1 MERRFQGLIQ
11 KLKDYRIRITSRWSE
26 CMMRQNCAAVKLL
39 QTQRT
44 YVLGS
49 LCRWALTL
57 AALLNC
63 FATVGFLI
71 ASPSEAATSSVAE
84 ARSGEQLMQQG
95 LSSYQRGDFE
105 QAILSWTEAARLYEA
120 EQKLSQKGNA
130 LIHLA
135 QAYQSLG
142 QYRDALRN
150 LESALALAE
159 KLGDRTLQ
167 ALALGTI
174 GDVYIATGP
183 GETARK
189 YLNEGL
195 RIAKELKNEGL
206 SAIILNNL
214 GNLFTAQKK
223 YPEAV
228 AAYTESAAL
237 AKSRKNTSLVTRAM
251 INAASASIQNKQTKE
266 AKALLDGASDQIQTL
281 EPNHDK
287 ATGLMNVGLAYLSL
301 RSSLPDSKDDLFL
314 RAHRSFSEAGT
325 IADSIGDR
333 RAASYAW
340 GHLGKLYEEERRNEE
355 ALQLT
360 RRAIF
365 AAQQLNAPES
375 LYQWEWQSG
384 RLLRKLGNVDDAIGA
399 YRRAVRTLQ
408 SIRPELSVSYGTPQ
422 TSFRETIGPVYFE
435 FVDLLLQR
443 AASLQDHSQVGP
455 YLIEAR
461 ESVELF
467 KAAELRD
474 YFRDDCVDT
483 ALSKVTQLETVAK
496 TAVVVYPILLPDRIE
511 LLASLPNG
519 LKRIL
524 VPVEAEALTEEV
536 RQFRRRLEK
545 RTTREFLPH
554 AQKLYDWLI
563 RPLEAD
569 LAAFPIDTLVF
580 VPDGAL
586 RTIPMAAL
594 YDGKQF
600 LIAKYAVA
608 ITPSLSLSDP
618 RPIKRD
624 GMKVLAVG
632 VTEAVQ
638 GFSALP
644 NVSAELAALQSL
656 LGSKTLV
663 DREFLAANLE
673 KKLKEEQFSIVH
685 VASHGEFGNDVENT
699 FLLTF
704 DDKLSLDRL
713 NQMVG
718 VFRFRDDPLEL
729 LTLSACDTA
738 AGDDR
743 AALGLAGIAIKAG
756 ARSALA
762 TLWNINDEATVDLVV
777 DFYRELKNPVI
788 SRAVALQRA
797 QLKLIENPRY
807 EHPGYWSAFLMIN
820 NWL

>member
-1 MERRFQGLIQ
+1 
-11 KLKDYRIRITSRWSE
+11 
-26 CMMRQNCAAVKLL
+26 MRQNCAVVKFFQFDGCHLPP
-39 QTQRT
+39 R
-44 YVLGS
+44 
-49 LCRWALTL
+49 LCGRFLTL
-57 AALLNC
+57 AIFLNC
-63 FATVGFLI
+63 FINLSFLVASQLSAATLP
-71 ASPSEAATSSVAE
+71 ASEAAPAEQHMERGVSSF
-84 ARSGEQLMQQG
+84 R
-95 LSSYQRGDFE
+95 RGDFE

-120 EQKLSQKGNA
+120 EQKLSQTSNA
-130 LIHLA
+130 LIRLA

-142 QYRDALRN
+142 QYRDALKN
-150 LESALALAE
+150 LESALAFAKNSRDGAQL
-159 KLGDRTLQ
+159 

-174 GDVYIATGP
+174 GDVYIAIGP
-183 GETARK
+183 AETADK

-195 RIAKELKNEGL
+195 RAAKELNNESL
-206 SAIILNNL
+206 AAIILNNL

-228 AAYTESAAL
+228 AAYTESATL
-237 AKSRKNTSLVTRAM
+237 AKVRNDSTLVTRAM
-251 INAASASIQNKQTKE
+251 INAATALIQNKQVKE
-266 AKALLDGASDQIQTL
+266 AKALLDGASEQIQTL
-281 EPNHDK
+281 EPIYDK
-287 ATGLMNVGLAYLSL
+287 ASGLINIGLAYLSL
-301 RSSLPDSKDDLFL
+301 RSSLPDLKDSLL
-314 RAHRSFSEAGT
+314 LLAHRNLSEAGT
-325 IADSIGDR
+325 VADSIGDR
-333 RAASYAW
+333 RTASYAW
-340 GHLGKLYEEERRNEE
+340 GHLGKLYEEEQRYQE

-360 RRAIF
+360 RRATF
-365 AAQQLNAPES
+365 AAQQVNAPES

-384 RLLRKLGNVDDAIGA
+384 RLLTKLGTVDDAIGA

-408 SIRPELSVSYGTPQ
+408 SIRPELSVGYGTPQ

-435 FVDLLLQR
+435 LVDLLLQR
-443 AASLQDHSQVGP
+443 ASSLKDSSLVGP

-483 ALSKVTQLETVAK
+483 ALSKITQLETVAK
-496 TAVVVYPILLPDRIE
+496 TAVVIYPILLPDRIE
-511 LLASLPNG
+511 LLVSLPNG

-524 VPVEAEALTEEV
+524 VPVGAEALTQEV

-545 RTTREFLPH
+545 RTTREYLPH

-569 LAAFPIDTLVF
+569 LAASHIDTLVF

-600 LIAKYAVA
+600 LVAKYAVA
-608 ITPSLSLSDP
+608 ITPSLSLTDP

-624 GMKVLAVG
+624 GMKVLTVG

-638 GFSALP
+638 GFPALP
-644 NVSAELAALQSL
+644 NVSAELQELQTL
-656 LGSKTLV
+656 LGSTTLV
-663 DREFLAANLE
+663 DREFLAANFE

-685 VASHGEFGNDVENT
+685 VASHGEFGNDVDNT
-699 FLLTF
+699 FLLTY
-704 DDKLSLDRL
+704 DTKVSLDRL
-713 NQMVG
+713 NHMIG

-762 TLWNINDEATVDLVV
+762 TLWNINDEAAVDLVV
-777 DFYRELKNPVI
+777 DFYRELKDPSI
-788 SRAVALQRA
+788 SRSVALQRA
-797 QLKLIENPRY
+797 QLKLIDNPRY
-807 EHPGYWSAFLMIN
+807 EHPGFWSPFLMIN